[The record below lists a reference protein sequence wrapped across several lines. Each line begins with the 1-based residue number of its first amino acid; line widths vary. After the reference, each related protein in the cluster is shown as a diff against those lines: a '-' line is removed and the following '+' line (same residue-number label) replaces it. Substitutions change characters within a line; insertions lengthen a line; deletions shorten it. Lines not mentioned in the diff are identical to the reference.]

1 MTDQSV
7 GLASIGLGWWGGV
20 LAEAAAKSATMVACY
35 ARDPESRAQFAEK
48 HGCRAAA
55 DLEEIWSDPEIDGVM
70 VATPHQVRLE
80 IVEAAAAA
88 GKHVFVEK
96 PLALTGAEARA
107 CAAAAEA
114 AGVVLQVG
122 HNKRR
127 QTANRKLAELV
138 HGGDLGDLQ
147 YIETHISVP
156 VAFKPSVPE
165 WRQQPEQLPAAG
177 MTPLGVH
184 MVDAI
189 GYLGGAVSEVFTMS
203 RRVYGRYAVEDVTSV
218 VLGLESGPLAS
229 LTTLMAVGPVTTI
242 GAYGTEACAWSEGDG
257 VRLYIQP
264 RGAAERTEEKVE
276 TIDTVADE
284 LAEYAACIR
293 SGDKPET
300 GAPEGVAV
308 AAILE
313 AIVESA
319 ETNAPAPVR

>member
-1 MTDQSV
+1 MTDESV

-20 LAEAAAKSATMVACY
+20 LAEAASKSATVVACY
-35 ARDPESRAQFAEK
+35 SRNPEGREQFAEK
-48 HGCRAAA
+48 HGCRSAS
-55 DLEEIWSDPEIDGVM
+55 DLDEIWADPEIDGVL

-96 PLALTGAEARA
+96 PLALTGTEARA

-127 QTANRKLAELV
+127 QTANRRLAELV
-138 HGGDLGDLQ
+138 QGGGLGDLQ

-156 VAFKPSVPE
+156 VAFKPTVPE
-165 WRQQPEQLPAAG
+165 WRQQPEQLPAGG

-189 GYLGGAVSEVFTMS
+189 GYLGGNVTEVFTMS
-203 RRVYGRYAVEDVTSV
+203 RRVFGKYEVEDVTSV

-242 GAYGTEACAWSEGDG
+242 GVYGTEACAWSEGDG

-264 RGAAERTEEKVE
+264 RGASERTEEKVE

-284 LAEYAACIR
+284 LAEFAACIR
-293 SGDKPET
+293 SGEKPET

-319 ETNAPAPVR
+319 ENNAPAPVR

>member
-1 MTDQSV
+1 MTETPV
-7 GLASIGLGWWGGV
+7 RLASIGLGWWGGV
-20 LAEAAAKSATMVACY
+20 LAEAAAKSATVVACF

-48 HGCRAAA
+48 HGCRSAS
-55 DLEEIWSDPEIDGVM
+55 DLEEIWSDDEIDGVL

-80 IVEAAAAA
+80 VVEAAAGAR
-88 GKHVFVEK
+88 KHVFVEK
-96 PLALTGAEARA
+96 PLALTGDEARA
-107 CAAAAEA
+107 CAAAADA

-127 QTANRKLAELV
+127 QTANRRLAELV

-165 WRQQPEQLPAAG
+165 WRQQPEQLPAGG

-189 GYLGGAVSEVFTMS
+189 GYLGGAVTEVFTMS
-203 RRVYGRYAVEDVTSV
+203 RRVYGRYDVDDVTSV
-218 VLGLESGPLAS
+218 VLGLEAGPLAS
-229 LTTLMAVGPVTTI
+229 LVTLMAVGPVTTI
-242 GAYGTEACAWSEGDG
+242 GAHGTEASAWSEGDG

-264 RGAAERTEEKVE
+264 RGASERSEEKVD

-284 LAEYAACIR
+284 LEEFAACIR
-293 SGDKPET
+293 TGDKPET
-300 GAPEGVAV
+300 GAAEGVAV

-319 ETNAPAPVR
+319 ETNAPAQVR